1 MAFVLDA
8 SALLAYWLDELGAE
22 VVTMAVSAEGAFV
35 APPNFAEALT
45 KLVDRR
51 PDLAQK
57 LPAVSPKLAVE
68 AASTLPGIPLAGGAI
83 SLEPFTIAEP
93 YFAPSSDRLRGLWGR
108 HWGTEHAW
116 GSLSAWECGRSP
128 LTKNGPSSH

>member
-45 KLVDRR
+45 SSSTAVQIWLRSCPLSLRSLQLRR
-51 PDLAQK
+51 PL
-57 LPAVSPKLAVE
+57 LSPGSRWQEV
-68 AASTLPGIPLAGGAI
+68 
-83 SLEPFTIAEP
+83 PF
-93 YFAPSSDRLRGLWGR
+93 PSS
-108 HWGTEHAW
+108 
-116 GSLSAWECGRSP
+116 RSP
-128 LTKNGPSSH
+128 LRSPTLRQAPTGYEAFGVGTGGQSMLGARSVPGSAGAHR

>member
-1 MAFVLDA
+1 VAFVLDA

-83 SLEPFTIAEP
+83 SVEPFTIAEP
-93 YFAPSSDRLRGLWGR
+93 YLRQAPTGYEAFGV
-108 HWGTEHAW
+108 GTGGQSMLGARSVP
-116 GSLSAWECGRSP
+116 GSAGAHR
-128 LTKNGPSSH
+128 